1 MNIRILLSILLF
13 AGLLILSIAA
23 VPTAIAEIWGSAIV
37 KEDASLRVRGHR
49 VRLFGIHIPSI
60 NRFCG
65 NAVYPI
71 SCEAQS
77 ASRLLNRMISG
88 SVHCYERWENADG
101 SFTAVCWNDDND
113 LGAYLIGHGWALAT
127 PDAPFEYHA
136 LERVARYQR
145 RGLWAYYGYGD
156 Y

>member
-1 MNIRILLSILLF
+1 MNIRILPGILLL
-13 AGLLILSIAA
+13 AGLLILSMAA
-23 VPTAIAEIWGSAIV
+23 VPPAIAEIWGSAIIR
-37 KEDASLRVRGHR
+37 EDATLRVRGYR

-65 NAVYPI
+65 NAVYSV

-77 ASRLLNRMISG
+77 ASRVLNSKIRG
-88 SVHCYERWENADG
+88 SVHCYERWQNADG
-101 SFTAVCWNDDND
+101 SFTAICWNEDDD
-113 LGAYLIGHGWALAT
+113 LGAYLIGRGWALAT

-145 RGLWAYYGYGD
+145 RGLWAYYRYDD